1 MSLVLSNVDPFTPS
15 SLHPLSLFSCVPQW
29 EWSTQ
34 DGFPGNIGTVLGNG
48 GGDGWFRVQWDNHG
62 SNSYQYTLDHQDI
75 VRYND
80 PLENPIVSLFPQVR
94 PPLVANG
101 SLPG

>member
-1 MSLVLSNVDPFTPS
+1 
-15 SLHPLSLFSCVPQW
+15 
-29 EWSTQ
+29 
-34 DGFPGNIGTVLGNG
+34 
-48 GGDGWFRVQWDNHG
+48 VQWDNHG

-94 PPLVANG
+94 PPLVASG
-101 SLPG
+101 SLPR